1 MKKAVIRIMILA
13 ISIVIRAFSPLISLL
28 KRIYY
33 PAWLKADIGV
43 LDPSIQ
49 CDGRV
54 HITGTKNVRIGL
66 GCRIGRDTEFET
78 TEAGNIRL
86 GNDIRINRGC
96 MLVSYS
102 GITIDD
108 HAIIGEYVSIRDAN
122 HGMNPDE
129 PMRYQKHTASPITIG
144 KDVWIGRGSCIL
156 PGVTIGEGSVIG
168 ANSVVNIDIPP
179 YSIAAGIPAKVIK
192 KRQ

>member
-1 MKKAVIRIMILA
+1 MKKSLTRIMILTT
-13 ISIVIRAFSPLISLL
+13 SIAIRAFSPLAPLFR
-28 KRIYY
+28 RIYY
-33 PAWLKADIGV
+33 PALLKADLRS
-43 LDPSIQ
+43 LDPSVQ

-54 HITGTKNVRIGL
+54 HVIGTKNVMIGL
-66 GCRIGRDTEFET
+66 RCRIGRDTEFET
-78 TEAGNIRL
+78 AEAGCISL

-96 MLVSYS
+96 MLVSYT
-102 GITIDD
+102 GIAIND

-129 PMRYQKHTASPITIG
+129 FMRYQKHTASPVTIG
-144 KDVWIGRGSCIL
+144 RDVWIGRGSCIL

-168 ANSVVNIDIPP
+168 ANSVVNADIPP
-179 YSIAAGIPAKVIK
+179 YSIAAGIPAKIIK